1 MCKYYLKKLI
11 NVNHAIRD
19 ITCHLIL
26 IKKDAINAQMVAK
39 IVMVHY
45 PIILALNV
53 IVIINYIKE
62 NVLEI
67 VIPMINI
74 IIVKHA
80 IQKRERI
87 IDA

>member
-1 MCKYYLKKLI
+1 
-11 NVNHAIRD
+11 
-19 ITCHLIL
+19 
-26 IKKDAINAQMVAK
+26 MVAK